1 MVIAQTSVHAA
12 LQLSFAFSAAMEDY
26 QPEVAG
32 GQHNPQCNPFYFS
45 RCARLCTDVERA
57 VIYGGQEMTN
67 REIDLLRNRMSVDN
81 GTVVE
86 LGDGHAVGG
95 DESDDDNDEVN
106 HKELNDLKKREI
118 AQKLAQAKPTS
129 YDGQLSGLL
138 YFKRTTRKSSMHSK
152 SWKQRFFVIDHR
164 VLICFREPHMVNPLR
179 AISLQNCQV
188 NIVDSVKYG
197 NTGFE
202 VVNTGTGAKYQLRAE
217 SPELRQ
223 KWVDFI
229 NK

>member
-32 GQHNPQCNPFYFS
+32 GQHNPHCNPFYFS

-57 VIYGGQEMTN
+57 VIYGGQEMNN
-67 REIDLLRNRMSVDN
+67 REIDVLRNRMSVDN
-81 GTVVE
+81 TAVVSVE
-86 LGDGHAVGG
+86 DVEGG
-95 DESDDDNDEVN
+95 AGESDDDETN
-106 HKELNDLKKREI
+106 HKELSDLKKREI
-118 AQKLAQAKPTS
+118 ASKLAQSKAAN

-152 SWKQRFFVIDHR
+152 SWKQRYFVVDHR

-179 AISLQNCQV
+179 AIPLQNCQV
-188 NIVDSVKYG
+188 NIVDSAKYG

-202 VVNTGTGAKYQLRAE
+202 VVNTSTGAKYQLRAE
-217 SPELRQ
+217 TAELRT